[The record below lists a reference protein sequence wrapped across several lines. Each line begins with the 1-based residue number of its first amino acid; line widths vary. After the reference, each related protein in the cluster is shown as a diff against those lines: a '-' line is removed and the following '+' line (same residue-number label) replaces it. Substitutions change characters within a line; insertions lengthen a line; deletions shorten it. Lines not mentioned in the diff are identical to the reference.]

1 MSNPYFWLPV
11 EKQGAVMVWLGTAA
25 FVLMI
30 VRYGIGLTLR
40 TRLAGVPSRV
50 VAMDIPFSLQRT
62 EAKVRIWKEMGVA
75 QRALFKTRLDY
86 LFLLLYPMAL
96 SLACVMLAVD
106 AKGLTA
112 LFGQMLS
119 WGVLLCVPF
128 GAFTNT
134 MILRMLLGVYRS
146 PVSHGFTALLRA
158 VLFFLTGCSILYIA
172 IAMSG

>member
-11 EKQGAVMVWLGTAA
+11 EKHGAVMVWLGTAA

-40 TRLAGVPSRV
+40 TRLSVVPSRV
-50 VAMDIPFSLQRT
+50 VAMDIPFSLQRV
-62 EAKVRIWKEMGVA
+62 EANVRIRKETGMA
-75 QRALFKTRLDY
+75 QRAFFKTGLDY

-112 LFGQMLS
+112 LTGRMLS
-119 WGVLLCVPF
+119 WGVLLGVPF
-128 GAFTNT
+128 G
-134 MILRMLLGVYRS
+134 V
-146 PVSHGFTALLRA
+146 FTANRRIRRLRE
-158 VLFFLTGCSILYIA
+158 F
-172 IAMSG
+172 